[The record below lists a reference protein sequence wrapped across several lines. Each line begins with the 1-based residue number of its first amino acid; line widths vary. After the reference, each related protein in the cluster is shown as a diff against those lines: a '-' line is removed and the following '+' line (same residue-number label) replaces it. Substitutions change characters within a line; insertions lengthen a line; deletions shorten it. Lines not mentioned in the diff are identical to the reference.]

1 MGEEILTIRERL
13 ARAGAYLLL
22 ASSVLALVYHLG
34 EQRGYVAARDEACDR
49 ENQHA
54 TQNDDLVTELNAL
67 RERLDLPSPAET
79 SARR

>member
-1 MGEEILTIRERL
+1 MDEEITIRQKL
-13 ARAGAYLLL
+13 PRAGAYLLL
-22 ASSVLALVYHLG
+22 AASVLAMVYNLG

-54 TQNDDLVTELNAL
+54 AQNDQLVTELNAL
-67 RERLDLPSPAET
+67 RDRLGVPSPAEA